1 MSTNA
6 PPPAAKSVP
15 GPLAPPEEQF
25 WEKYSPHYEFPL
37 SSVGSVAMH
46 IAALV
51 LFLGALWMLSRM
63 TFSDKTPVAMRAMT
77 VIGDEGDGAGKAGS
91 GGGTPK
97 EDVTPFQEPMERS
110 IPEAKIN
117 ETLKDLQNILP
128 KVSADSDA
136 PRPEDLDAVKKI
148 ARLDDAIRQALGKSG
163 NRGSGPGD
171 GSGTSGVPGTGSN
184 NAGDATS
191 SQSRGVRWELIF
203 RTADGRDY
211 LNQLAAMKAT
221 VVIPY
226 PPDWKTSKAFKDV
239 GRERVTPEEFNRD
252 QLPDLYFVDDEA
264 GSPGKVAKALGLNFE
279 PPVFIAF
286 FPKEI
291 EEELAAKERAF
302 RNRKESEIFSTKFK
316 VLIRDGKLSI
326 TVVDQIP
333 VKR

>member
-1 MSTNA
+1 
-6 PPPAAKSVP
+6 
-15 GPLAPPEEQF
+15 
-25 WEKYSPHYEFPL
+25 
-37 SSVGSVAMH
+37 
-46 IAALV
+46 
-51 LFLGALWMLSRM
+51 
-63 TFSDKTPVAMRAMT
+63 
-77 VIGDEGDGAGKAGS
+77 
-91 GGGTPK
+91 
-97 EDVTPFQEPMERS
+97 
-110 IPEAKIN
+110 
-117 ETLKDLQNILP
+117 
-128 KVSADSDA
+128 SDA

-191 SQSRGVRWELIF
+191 SQRRGVRWELIF